1 MINLKIIKL
10 IGLFILFCFTFIF
23 TEKVINVTIEQDE
36 IMIKIKEATDSHN
49 ISPTNAIIEND
60 TIIPGNTG
68 NYIDEEASYKSM
80 KKISYFD
87 ESLLIYQKI
96 YPEISI
102 YNNYNKYIISG
113 NTSKLNVSL
122 IYILNN
128 NKTIDSI
135 NRTIQ
140 KYNTNINFFIDSTF
154 LNNNISILETINSN
168 EIYNYG
174 TSGKYTK
181 DNLIIGNNIIN
192 NKANNKSNLCLFI
205 NKDDES
211 LNNCANNKM
220 LSIIPSL
227 DGSYNN
233 IKNNLKN
240 GSIILINN
248 TQELDRIIEYIQN
261 KGYKIVPLSK
271 LITE

>member
-10 IGLFILFCFTFIF
+10 IGLFTLFCFTFIF

-36 IMIKIKEATDSHN
+36 IMIKIKEATLSHN
-49 ISPTNAIIEND
+49 LPPTNAIIEND

-68 NYIDEEASYKSM
+68 SYIDEQSSYKSM

-96 YPEISI
+96 YPEVSI

-122 IYILNN
+122 IYVLNN
-128 NKTIDSI
+128 NKTIDTI
-135 NRTIQ
+135 NKTIK
-140 KYNTNINFFIDSTF
+140 KYNTTINFFIDNTF
-154 LNNNISILETINSN
+154 LNNNISILETISTN

-174 TSGKYTK
+174 TNGKYTK

-192 NKANNKSNLCLFI
+192 NKSNNKSNLCLFI
-205 NKDDES
+205 TKDEQS

-220 LSIIPSL
+220 LSIMPSL
-227 DGSYNN
+227 EGSYNN

-261 KGYKIVPLSK
+261 KGYKIVPLSQ